1 MNHIFLMVDG
11 CHDLM
16 EEVMNLN
23 DVAIISIKG
32 NDYRIHSWYTSNND
46 AVSIMKTFNLNKKS
60 GLP

>member
-1 MNHIFLMVDG
+1 MVDG

-16 EEVMNLN
+16 EEVMNFN